1 MFRKKTDEWLSKR
14 FVKAAFD
21 LGAAVLSDNIRRKVD
36 SEKLCSAIYLD
47 LSEVFGHGVLLNK
60 LSLDNWLLGN
70 V

>member
-1 MFRKKTDEWLSKR
+1 M
-14 FVKAAFD
+14 KAAFD

-60 LSLDNWLLGN
+60 LSLDN
-70 V
+70 